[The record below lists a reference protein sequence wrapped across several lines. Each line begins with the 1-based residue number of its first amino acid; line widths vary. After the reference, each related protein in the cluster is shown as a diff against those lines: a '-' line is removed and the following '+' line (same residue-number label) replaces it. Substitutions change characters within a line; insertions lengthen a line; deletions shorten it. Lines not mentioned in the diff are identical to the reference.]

1 MEPKDKYLDYA
12 RVNKDKF
19 IETKKKKKIPD
30 DEKDAVFMAGS
41 PGAGKTEVALGLA

>member
-19 IETKKKKKIPD
+19 IETIIKGKIPD
-30 DEKDAVFMAGS
+30 DEKDAVFMLEAQEQV
-41 PGAGKTEVALGLA
+41 KQRLH